1 MALDQNYF
9 SKTDHQYYDMKNDD
23 LLPRVIKTTFPLK
36 YTANHNNTLGHN
48 LFREICRMKQA
59 PDCLRLELLFKHL
72 GLRLAMI
79 TKKVE
84 IYMLDQ
90 VWEEYIVYH

>member
-1 MALDQNYF
+1 
-9 SKTDHQYYDMKNDD
+9 MKNDD
-23 LLPRVIKTTFPLK
+23 LLPWVIKTTFPLK

-72 GLRLAMI
+72 GLPLAMI
-79 TKKVE
+79 TKKGGNLHVRSGMGG
-84 IYMLDQ
+84 IHCLSLA
-90 VWEEYIVYH
+90 VR